1 MSRIGSV
8 IAVLLT
14 LFIGC
19 KMRNPREVASGES
32 DPVYVMRQVV
42 ETYHSLSTYADQGT
56 SIVRLTS
63 VNYTV
68 GFEMLFKR
76 PARLRFEWT
85 NERSEP
91 PGLKQHGLIWSDGTN
106 AWASYSF
113 HGNKLE
119 PKKDLDLAVAGATGA
134 SWGIAPT
141 IPRLLTDDVSGFRL
155 DEIQDL
161 KIVGNDTADGVEC
174 VVLVGINR
182 YRPKP
187 TGPYASEEWKI
198 WVGRLDHLI
207 RRIEK
212 RSDGSMQ
219 EEVRTQIVVNQEIP
233 DSRFSE
239 RGY

>member
-19 KMRNPREVASGES
+19 EMRNAREVASGES
-32 DPVYVMRQVV
+32 DPAQVMRQVV
-42 ETYHSLSTYADQGT
+42 ETYHSLSTYADKGT
-56 SIVRLTS
+56 SITRLTS

-68 GFEMLFKR
+68 GFKTLFKR

-85 NERSEP
+85 EERTEP

-106 AWASYSF
+106 AWASYSV

-119 PKKDLDLAVAGATGA
+119 PEKDLDLAVAGATGA
-134 SWGIAPT
+134 SWGIAHT
-141 IPRLLTDDVSGFRL
+141 IPRLLTDDVSGLRL
-155 DEIQDL
+155 DKIQDL
-161 KIVGNDTADGVEC
+161 KIVGNDTAEGVEC
-174 VVLVGINR
+174 VVLVGH
-182 YRPKP
+182 
-187 TGPYASEEWKI
+187 YASVQECKI
-198 WVGRLDHLI
+198 WVGRTDHLI
-207 RRIEK
+207 RRIEE
-212 RSDGSMQ
+212 RSEGMMREQ
-219 EEVRTQIVVNQEIP
+219 VRTEIVVDQEIP

>member
-19 KMRNPREVASGES
+19 EIRNAPEVATGES
-32 DPVYVMRQVV
+32 DAAQVMRQVV
-42 ETYHSLSTYADQGT
+42 ETYHSFSTYADKGT
-56 SIVRLTS
+56 AIVHLTS
-63 VNYTV
+63 LKYTV
-68 GFEMLFKR
+68 EFKTLFKR

-85 NERSEP
+85 VERTEP

-113 HGNKLE
+113 RGNKLE
-119 PKKDLDLAVAGATGA
+119 QKKDLDLAVAGATGA
-134 SWGIAPT
+134 SCDTAHT
-141 IPRLLTDDVSGFRL
+141 IPRLLADDVGGVRL

-161 KIVGNDTADGVEC
+161 KILGNDTADGVEC
-174 VVLVGINR
+174 VVLVGH
-182 YRPKP
+182 YRNVP
-187 TGPYASEEWKI
+187 ERKI
-198 WVGRLDHLI
+198 WVGRTDHLI
-207 RRIEK
+207 RRIED
-212 RSDGSMQ
+212 RSQVMTR

-233 DSRFSE
+233 DSRFSK

>member
-14 LFIGC
+14 LFIRC
-19 KMRNPREVASGES
+19 EIRNAPKVVSGES
-32 DPVYVMRQVV
+32 DPAQVMRQVV
-42 ETYHSLSTYADQGT
+42 ETYHSLSTYADRGT

-68 GFEMLFKR
+68 EFKTLFKR

-85 NERSEP
+85 VERTESA
-91 PGLKQHGLIWSDGTN
+91 LKQHGLIWSDGTN

-134 SWGIAPT
+134 SCDTAHT
-141 IPRLLTDDVSGFRL
+141 IPRLLTDDVGGFRL
-155 DEIQDL
+155 DEIQEL
-161 KIVGNDTADGVEC
+161 KILGNDTADGVEC
-174 VVLVGINR
+174 VVLVGR
-182 YRPKP
+182 YRNVP
-187 TGPYASEEWKI
+187 ERKI
-198 WVGRLDHLI
+198 WVGRTDHLI
-207 RRIEK
+207 RRIEE
-212 RSDGSMQ
+212 RSEGMMR
-219 EEVRTQIVVNQEIP
+219 EEVRTQIVVNQETP